1 MLSMPPP
8 GHLLIL
14 ASVSIVSGGYSS
26 HVSMKEKRT
35 IIMFSTNRPSSE
47 PITESKNVSAWESLI
62 LDLTESSHH
71 DEMASDDSEEGGW
84 FRNGGASSSL
94 PLSTCSHNGE
104 EKMGQKIQHLPQS
117 LTNIHD
123 NKAAVTNAA
132 QNGGEQQTP
141 TTLESPSQLKDWM
154 AYHSTKYAPH
164 ANHMGRK
171 MDAAYA
177 LKAAQ
182 IALSLA
188 KYLGRQFQQDKDMDV
203 DRREDLPSISFEDII
218 VDNVIVTNVD
228 SGEAVLESTS
238 SPSGATKNNG
248 GVNTE
253 RRQVLALGMILYE
266 LFTQGSPPPTR
277 LQQSLKSLGS
287 VLSFGKSLRI
297 SEQSEEDDD
306 RGASGGD
313 RRKNKDDDGDDMD
326 EADQQESFARK
337 QRRRQCGD
345 KGEDESVS
353 KLLKLAGVPISICQ
367 LISDMLSNRDDAD
380 IGGLFQYDK
389 SVSCFAEVIMDL
401 EQMVDQPKVF
411 LYGTIR
417 LNSKPTVRNKL
428 YSRQAELEQGIE
440 LARRCA
446 MDASS
451 TVKQEV
457 LMITGLSGEQ
467 LTGLVLCLCLSCS

>member
-1 MLSMPPP
+1 
-8 GHLLIL
+8 
-14 ASVSIVSGGYSS
+14 
-26 HVSMKEKRT
+26 
-35 IIMFSTNRPSSE
+35 MFSTNRPSSE
-47 PITESKNVSAWESLI
+47 HITESKNVSAWESLI

-203 DRREDLPSISFEDII
+203 ESRREDLPSVSFEDII
-218 VDNVIVTNVD
+218 VDNVMVKNVD

-253 RRQVLALGMILYE
+253 RRQVLALGMTLYE

-277 LQQSLKSLGS
+277 LQQSLKSSGS

-417 LNSKPTVRNKL
+417 LNAKLTVQNKL